1 MRAASPSRAGDDRE
15 RAPAGPGV
23 AFLWVALLLNLA
35 WFSAFAISTGGGILE
50 AVAQPSAAFAGD
62 VTVRAGGAQWA
73 LMEVVGAMVLGLA
86 LAYAALR
93 YYTRDR
99 QLDPAAE
106 AAARD
111 IYDNAARAREDD

>member
-1 MRAASPSRAGDDRE
+1 MRAASPSRVGDKQD

-23 AFLWVALLLNLA
+23 AFLWIALLLNLA
-35 WFSAFAISTGGGILE
+35 WFSAFAVSTGGGILQ
-50 AVAQPSAAFAGD
+50 AIAQPSAAFGGD

-73 LMEVVGAMVLGLA
+73 LMEVVGVAVLGLA

-93 YYTRDR
+93 YHTRDR
-99 QLDPAAE
+99 RLDPAAE